1 MPRHGD
7 RNQPFDLPNIVAG
20 LAILGFSSPP
30 LLFEQ
35 STMPTNPTKLAF
47 WLDTNLPN
55 KLYAN
60 MRNTGGNWR
69 WVPLAAAS

>member
-1 MPRHGD
+1 MSGINTPE
-7 RNQPFDLPNIVAG
+7 PFDLPNTVAA
-20 LAILGFSSPP
+20 LAIIGFSTPITFIQQAS
-30 LLFEQ
+30 L
-35 STMPTNPTKLAF
+35 PTNPTTLAF
-47 WLDTNLPN
+47 WLDTSLPN